1 MKSRLNWHSHST
13 GSRTQWADSFNGKS
27 RGTDIRPYEAVALNS
42 PRNAAAFG
50 SQSFLEQTG

>member
-1 MKSRLNWHSHST
+1 MKGRLNWQSHST

-42 PRNAAAFG
+42 PRNDAAFG
-50 SQSFLEQTG
+50 SQSFL